1 MAASS
6 SNNNGRIFYIPRSS
20 LSRKSSLPPS
30 SERPTAT
37 SAGGIRELENSVN
50 NSSVLENPEP
60 EALAIDSSYYDEGN
74 VF

>member
-1 MAASS
+1 MATGSC
-6 SNNNGRIFYIPRSS
+6 NNTGGIFYIPRSS

-37 SAGGIRELENSVN
+37 TTGGIKELENSVN

-60 EALAIDSSYYDEGN
+60 EALAIDASYYDEGS